1 MPEKSLKGWTH
12 PSGMEII
19 GVNTVAEALKGNGL
33 TRGSFNLQ
41 AFRRKMMSKEEIK
54 RDVMSQLLQ
63 MVAPGTPFRDGLEN
77 VLRAKTGGLIVV
89 GYSTE
94 VTEIVDGGF
103 SIDCDFS
110 PNYLYELAKMDGA
123 IILSEDIKRILYA
136 NTQLIPDSSISSSE
150 TGIRH
155 RTAERVAKQTNK
167 LVVSISQRRNVI
179 TLYQGN
185 LRYALKDIG
194 VILTKANQAIQTLE
208 RYKVVLDQSLT
219 NLSASEF
226 EELVTLHDVTN
237 VIARFEMVLRIK
249 AEINRYINELG
260 NEGRLIS
267 MQLEELVGNAELE
280 ARLIVKDYVRDLSDD
295 RVKEMQAGLKRLS
308 SDELLEPHQIIRLL
322 GYPHTNSIA
331 EEPVSPR
338 GFRILGKIPRLPS
351 IIIANLVEKFG
362 YLPHMMMAT
371 IEELD
376 EVDGIGEVRAR
387 AIKEG
392 LKRIQE
398 QVFIDRHI

>member
-1 MPEKSLKGWTH
+1 
-12 PSGMEII
+12 
-19 GVNTVAEALKGNGL
+19 
-33 TRGSFNLQ
+33 
-41 AFRRKMMSKEEIK
+41 MSKDEIK

-89 GYSTE
+89 GYSPE
-94 VTEIVDGGF
+94 VMEIVDGGF

-123 IILSEDIKRILYA
+123 IILSEDIKKILFA
-136 NTQLIPDSSISSSE
+136 NTQLIPDSSIPSSE

-155 RTAERVAKQTNK
+155 RTAERVARQTSK

-185 LRYALKDIG
+185 LRYSLKDIG

-208 RYKVVLDQSLT
+208 RYKVVLDQLLT
-219 NLSASEF
+219 NLGASEF

-237 VIARFEMVLRIK
+237 AVSRIEMVLRIK
-249 AEINRYINELG
+249 TEINRYIIELG

-267 MQLEELVGNAELE
+267 MQLEELVGNTELE
-280 ARLIVKDYVRDLSDD
+280 ARLLIKDYVRELTDD
-295 RVKEMQAGLKRLS
+295 KVRDAFTGLKRLS
-308 SDELLEPHQIIRLL
+308 SDELLEPQHIIRLL
-322 GYPHTNSIA
+322 GFSHTNAIV

-338 GFRILGKIPRLPS
+338 GFRVLNKIPRLPS
-351 IIIANLVEKFG
+351 IIIANLVEKFE
-362 YLPHMMMAT
+362 YLPHMTMAT